1 MDEFLTEFGD
11 YPDMFENV
19 LREAATDNIEF
30 SVYDVAN
37 GHYPD
42 AVGEC
47 DGYIITGSR
56 KSVYDDEAW
65 IHRLREYVVEL
76 HETRTRLVGICFGHQ
91 IVATALGGNTEAVGW
106 AVGVHE
112 SQILIR
118 QDFMQPYLKRIS
130 ALVSHRDQVTR
141 LPREAELLASS
152 DYCPNAMYRIGD
164 HILTFQG
171 HPEFC
176 KPYSK
181 VLMDMRREL
190 LDPDIYCQGIESLD
204 KDIQNEVLAK
214 WMLRFLMG

>member
-130 ALVSHRDQVTR
+130 VLVSHRDRERPSCWRRVTI
-141 LPREAELLASS
+141 A
-152 DYCPNAMYRIGD
+152 
-164 HILTFQG
+164 LTRCTG
-171 HPEFC
+171 
-176 KPYSK
+176 S
-181 VLMDMRREL
+181 
-190 LDPDIYCQGIESLD
+190 GI
-204 KDIQNEVLAK
+204 I
-214 WMLRFLMG
+214 F